1 MLASD
6 VLQSDSRRWARWAIA
21 GVVIVLLHAGG
32 AAWAIYN
39 PPAEEEIDDE
49 VAGAIVMELA
59 PVTATQR
66 TDAPD
71 AAIGAPAEEALPTP
85 PTTEK
90 VEELKPLDIPQFEQ
104 SPLAPEPEVTT
115 PIAKPV
121 EEIEEK
127 EDVEL
132 KEVQPENLAPQQ
144 TLMAQSMAPPQIQA
158 KEAPV
163 VTAQQIGD
171 AKKNNKAIVTY
182 RKSLHLHLKKHQRYP
197 SEARNKGQ
205 QGTVVVE
212 FSIDRSG
219 KMVHRVLKTSSG
231 NPRLDEEALAAIE
244 RASPFPLPPDEEPG
258 ETLRYSMP
266 IQFKIR

>member
-6 VLQSDSRRWARWAIA
+6 LLERDGRRWLRWVTA

-39 PPAEEEIDDE
+39 PPHEEEIDDE

-66 TDAPD
+66 AETPD
-71 AAIGAPAEEALPTP
+71 TAIGPQAEEAVPTP

-104 SPLAPEPEVTT
+104 SPLAPEPEVAM

-121 EEIEEK
+121 EEIQEK
-127 EDVEL
+127 EEVEL

-144 TLMAQSMAPPQIQA
+144 TAAAQAMAPPQIQA

-163 VTAQQIGD
+163 VTAQQVGD
-171 AKKNNKAIVTY
+171 SKKNNRAIVTY

-197 SEARNKGQ
+197 GEARNKGQ

-212 FSIDRSG
+212 FAIDRSG
-219 KMVHRVLKTSSG
+219 KMVSKILKKSSG
-231 NPRLDEEALAAIE
+231 NPMLDTEALAAIE

>member
-6 VLQSDSRRWARWAIA
+6 LLDAGRHRWLRWAGGLAF
-21 GVVIVLLHAGG
+21 VVLLHAGG

-39 PPAEEEIDDE
+39 PPEEEVDDE

-59 PVTATQR
+59 PVTSTQR
-66 TDAPD
+66 ADTPET
-71 AAIGAPAEEALPTP
+71 AIGPQAEEAVPTP

-104 SPLAPEPEVTT
+104 SPLAPEPEVAL
-115 PIAKPV
+115 PVAKPV
-121 EEIEEK
+121 EEVEEK
-127 EDVEL
+127 EEEL

-144 TLMAQSMAPPQIQA
+144 TAAAQSMAPPQIQA
-158 KEAPV
+158 KEAPT
-163 VTAQQIGD
+163 VTAQQVGD
-171 AKKNNKAIVTY
+171 AKKNTKAVLTY

-197 SEARNKGQ
+197 AEARERGQ

-212 FSIDRSG
+212 FVIDRTG
-219 KMVHRVLKTSSG
+219 KMVERILKKSSG

-244 RASPFPLPPDEEPG
+244 RASPYPLPPDEEPG
-258 ETLRYSMP
+258 EALRYVMP

>member
-1 MLASD
+1 MLAAD
-6 VLQSDSRRWARWAIA
+6 VLQADQRRWVRWAGA
-21 GVVIVLLHAGG
+21 GALIVLLHVGG

-39 PPAEEEIDDE
+39 PPEDEIDDE

-66 TDAPD
+66 AETPD
-71 AAIGAPAEEALPTP
+71 TAIGPQAEEAVPTP

-104 SPLAPEPEVTT
+104 SPLAPEPEVAL

-121 EEIEEK
+121 EEVQEK
-127 EDVEL
+127 EEEI
-132 KEVQPENLAPQQ
+132 KEVQPENLAPEQ
-144 TLMAQSMAPPQIQA
+144 TAAAQAMAPPQVQA

-163 VTAQQIGD
+163 VTAQQVGD
-171 AKKNNKAIVTY
+171 AKKDSKAVLTY

-197 SEARNKGQ
+197 SDARSRGE
-205 QGTVVVE
+205 QGTVVVQ
-212 FSIDRSG
+212 FTIDRTGQMTERSVV
-219 KMVHRVLKTSSG
+219 KASG

-258 ETLRYSMP
+258 ESLKYSMP
-266 IQFKIR
+266 IQFKIK

>member
-6 VLQSDSRRWARWAIA
+6 VLQVDTRRWFRWAGA
-21 GVVIVLLHAGG
+21 GALIVALHVGG

-39 PPAEEEIDDE
+39 PPEEEIDDE

-59 PVTATQR
+59 PVTSTQR
-66 TDAPD
+66 AETPET
-71 AAIGAPAEEALPTP
+71 AIGPQADEAVPTP

-90 VEELKPLDIPQFEQ
+90 VEELKPLDLPQFDQ
-104 SPLAPEPEVTT
+104 SPLAPEPEVAL

-121 EEIEEK
+121 EEVQEK
-127 EDVEL
+127 EEEI

-144 TLMAQSMAPPQIQA
+144 TAAAQSMAPPQVQA

-171 AKKNNKAIVTY
+171 AKKNSKAILTY

-197 SEARNKGQ
+197 SEARQRGE
-205 QGTVVVE
+205 QGTVTVQ
-212 FSIDRSG
+212 FSIDRTG
-219 KMVHRVLKTSSG
+219 RMVEKLLVKPSG
-231 NPRLDEEALAAIE
+231 NKRLDEEALLAIE
-244 RASPFPLPPDEEPG
+244 RASPYPLPPDEESG
-258 ETLRYSMP
+258 ELLKYTMP
-266 IQFKIR
+266 IQFKIK

>member
-6 VLQSDSRRWARWAIA
+6 VLNADKRRWARWAGAGALIIA
-21 GVVIVLLHAGG
+21 LHASG

-39 PPAEEEIDDE
+39 PPEEEIDDE

-66 TDAPD
+66 AETPD
-71 AAIGAPAEEALPTP
+71 SAIGPQAEEAVPTP

-104 SPLAPEPEVTT
+104 SPLASEPEVAL
-115 PIAKPV
+115 PVAKPV
-121 EEIEEK
+121 EEVQEK
-127 EDVEL
+127 EEEI

-144 TLMAQSMAPPQIQA
+144 TAAAQSMAPPQIQA
-158 KEAPV
+158 KDAPV

-171 AKKNNKAIVTY
+171 AKKNSKAILTY

-197 SEARNKGQ
+197 SEARSRGQ
-205 QGTVVVE
+205 QGTVVIQ
-212 FSIDRSG
+212 FSIDRTG
-219 KMVHRVLKTSSG
+219 KMVEHSLQKSSG

-258 ETLRYSMP
+258 ESLKYSMP
-266 IQFKIR
+266 IQFKIK

>member
-6 VLQSDSRRWARWAIA
+6 VLNADKRRWARWAGAAALIIA
-21 GVVIVLLHAGG
+21 LHAGG

-39 PPAEEEIDDE
+39 PPEEEIDDE

-66 TDAPD
+66 AETPD
-71 AAIGAPAEEALPTP
+71 SAIGPQAEEAVPTP

-104 SPLAPEPEVTT
+104 SPLAPEPEVAL
-115 PIAKPV
+115 PVAKPV
-121 EEIEEK
+121 EEVQEK
-127 EDVEL
+127 EEEI

-144 TLMAQSMAPPQIQA
+144 TAAAQSMAPPQIQA
-158 KEAPV
+158 KDAPV
-163 VTAQQIGD
+163 VTAQQVGD
-171 AKKNNKAIVTY
+171 GKKDRKAIVTY

-197 SEARNKGQ
+197 SEARSRGQ
-205 QGTVVVE
+205 QGTVVIQ
-212 FSIDRSG
+212 FSIDRTG
-219 KMVHRVLKTSSG
+219 KMVEHSLQKSSG
-231 NPRLDEEALAAIE
+231 NPRLDDEALAAIE

-258 ETLRYSMP
+258 EALKYSMP
-266 IQFKIR
+266 IQFKIK